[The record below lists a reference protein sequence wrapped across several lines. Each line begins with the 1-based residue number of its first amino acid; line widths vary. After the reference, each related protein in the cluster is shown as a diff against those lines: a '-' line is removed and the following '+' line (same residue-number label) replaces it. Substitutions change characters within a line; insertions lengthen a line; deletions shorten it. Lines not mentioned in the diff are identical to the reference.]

1 MFPIRT
7 NNRRAISVVMT
18 TMIILVAS
26 VVLGTGVVI
35 YGTSLFQ
42 TGGQQQSIVS
52 QGLKLWVNATTQT
65 VVTGVT
71 NPVNYAWGAA
81 AIRNNGDVLASVNT
95 IQVRGSSVPFN
106 AWFVD
111 ANQTRMSSGTNF
123 QSQFNL
129 TSTDQRG
136 YPLGTVLTGGGI
148 TGSSGTCTTFTRGW
162 GPGFSPGGTPN
173 SLALSFQ
180 IDQDGASGSNKA
192 LCLTQATGPTAL
204 NPGDKMI
211 VYFKLPSG
219 VIGPIDSGSAV
230 TVNLYAGNVGG
241 PTTVQVGNP

>member
-42 TGGQQQSIVS
+42 TGGQQQSISS
-52 QGLKLWVNATTQT
+52 QGLKLFVNATTQA
-65 VVTGVT
+65 VTGNV
-71 NPVNYAWGAA
+71 PVAVNYAWGAA
-81 AIRNNGDVLASVNT
+81 AIRNNGDTLVSVNT
-95 IQVRGSSVPFN
+95 IQIRGATVPFSS
-106 AWFVD
+106 WFVD
-111 ANQTRMSSGTNF
+111 ALQTDMNSGTNF

-129 TSTDQRG
+129 TKTDTLG
-136 YPLGTVLTGGGI
+136 NVIGTVGTGGGI
-148 TGSSGTCTTFTRGW
+148 TANSAACAVSARNAAVYTT
-162 GPGFSPGGTPN
+162 
-173 SLALSFQ
+173 FQ
-180 IDQDGASGSNKA
+180 IDEDNFAGTNLA
-192 LCLTQATGPTAL
+192 LCFKQATGPTAL

-211 VYFKLPSG
+211 VYFKIPIG
-219 VIGPIDSGSAV
+219 VLGTIDSGSAV
-230 TVNLYAGNVGG
+230 TGNLYAGNVGG

>member
-1 MFPIRT
+1 MFPLRT

-52 QGLKLWVNATTQT
+52 QGIKLWVNST
-65 VVTGVT
+65 VQGST
-71 NPVNYAWGAA
+71 NYAWGAA

-95 IQVRGSSVPFN
+95 IQIRGASVPFN
-106 AWFVD
+106 AWFV
-111 ANQTRMSSGTNF
+111 NSTQSVMNSGTNF

-129 TSTDQRG
+129 TKTDQNG
-136 YPLGTVLTGGGI
+136 NPIGSAANGGVVSPA
-148 TGSSGTCTTFTRGW
+148 TTCTQSTRGVL
-162 GPGFSPGGTPN
+162 PFTT
-173 SLALSFQ
+173 LV
-180 IDQDGASGSNKA
+180 IDEDGAGTSIP
-192 LCLTQATGPTAL
+192 LCLKQASGPIAL

-211 VYFKLPSG
+211 VYFKIPNG
-219 VIGPIDSGSAV
+219 VMSPIDSGSAV
-230 TVNLYAGNVGG
+230 TINLYAGNVGG

>member
-7 NNRRAISVVMT
+7 SNRKAISVVMT

-52 QGLKLWVNATTQT
+52 QGLKLWVNSTTQGT
-65 VVTGVT
+65 
-71 NPVNYAWGAA
+71 VNYAWGAA

-95 IQVRGSSVPFN
+95 IQIRGASVPFN
-106 AWFVD
+106 NWFVD
-111 ANQTRMSSGTNF
+111 ANQTRVNSGTNF
-123 QSQFNL
+123 QAQFNL
-129 TSTDQRG
+129 TKTETNG
-136 YPLGTVLTGGGI
+136 YLVGNALNPA
-148 TGSSGTCTTFTRGW
+148 TGSSWNG
-162 GPGFSPGGTPN
+162 GFLLPTGYTPCN
-173 SLALSFQ
+173 VFARNTVPSTPSLSIL
-180 IDQDGASGSNKA
+180 IDEDGAGSSLP
-192 LCLTQATGPTAL
+192 LCLTQASGPTAL
-204 NPGDKMI
+204 NPGQKMI
-211 VYFKLPSG
+211 VYFQIPNG

>member
-42 TGGQQQSIVS
+42 TGGQQQSIAS
-52 QGLKLWVNATTQT
+52 QGLKLWVNSTTQN

-71 NPVNYAWGAA
+71 SPVNYVWGAA
-81 AIRNNGDVLASVNT
+81 AIRNNGDTLVSVNT
-95 IQVRGSSVPFN
+95 IQIRGATVPFN

-111 ANQTRMSSGTNF
+111 ANQTRMNSGTNF

-129 TSTDQRG
+129 TSTDQLG
-136 YPLGTVLTGGGI
+136 YPLGTVGSGGGI
-148 TGSSGTCTTFTRGW
+148 TGSSGTCVKFGRSF
-162 GPGFSPGGTPN
+162 GPGFNTGGAAN
-173 SLALSFQ
+173 AAAISFQ
-180 IDQDGASGSNKA
+180 IDQDGSSGTNKA
-192 LCLTQATGPTAL
+192 LCLTQASGPTAL

-211 VYFKLPSG
+211 VYFKIPNG
-219 VIGPIDSGSAV
+219 VLSPIDSGSAV